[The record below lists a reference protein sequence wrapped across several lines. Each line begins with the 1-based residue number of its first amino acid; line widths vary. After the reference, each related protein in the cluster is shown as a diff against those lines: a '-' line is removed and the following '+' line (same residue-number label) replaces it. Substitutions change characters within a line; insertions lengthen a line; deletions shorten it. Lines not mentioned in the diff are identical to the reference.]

1 MCKARKRIRAYIIIC
16 SKNHESSLPGS
27 WGALIEGM
35 VVWCCTLPIYAMR
48 WNFLSDLKPISQKK
62 RLARGGGKTANP
74 VGPPFLF
81 ISWTRR
87 LTIRRPIPRFWY
99 SGSTATSQIVAIN
112 APSDTARPMPTT
124 FEEVIVPRST
134 FSCSASTTT
143 NMKLCRRAFMIFLG
157 SLETWSV
164 FAHNSLSWTGST
176 SARFVLYTR
185 GRGILIGHRGRGD
198 WGKEVEAEIVPP
210 PCLLEIERPGDKAF
224 LESCRVIG
232 GLWRRWKEG
241 DGAWEEHRHENPT
254 WEDAEEHLDTLR
266 VGTKLSATI
275 LDSVCLWEAAVV
287 NRELQLINCGCF
299 GCAVDEMRK
308 GN

>member
-99 SGSTATSQIVAIN
+99 SGSTATSQIVAWN
-112 APSDTARPMPTT
+112 KGAHTS
-124 FEEVIVPRST
+124 
-134 FSCSASTTT
+134 SAHEIIMWKNSYLSHIFKVASMCTYV
-143 NMKLCRRAFMIFLG
+143 KLEPVWLCFVRHRTSMGGPYWRGGNTYPAFLG
-157 SLETWSV
+157 DCKI
-164 FAHNSLSWTGST
+164 
-176 SARFVLYTR
+176 VL
-185 GRGILIGHRGRGD
+185 
-198 WGKEVEAEIVPP
+198 
-210 PCLLEIERPGDKAF
+210 
-224 LESCRVIG
+224 
-232 GLWRRWKEG
+232 
-241 DGAWEEHRHENPT
+241 
-254 WEDAEEHLDTLR
+254 LR
-266 VGTKLSATI
+266 
-275 LDSVCLWEAAVV
+275 
-287 NRELQLINCGCF
+287 NC
-299 GCAVDEMRK
+299 
-308 GN
+308 